1 MSLPRVLFAASALSA
16 ALFTQ
21 GCANQHGATA
31 PAASLPVTD
40 AATFA
45 AIDRT
50 LTGDHR
56 STANRARDVYRHPR
70 ETLAFFGLRQDLT
83 VLEVWPGGGGWYTEI
98 LSPVLRDKGRY
109 IAASWDPKTETK
121 YVQDGL
127 KAFAEKLASRPDLYA
142 KATVTALQYPDEMR
156 PVPAGSVDM
165 VLTFRNL
172 HNWMARE
179 AAGPML
185 SAMFAALKPGG
196 ILGIVEHRAPD
207 TVAQDPRAKSGYVRE
222 DYVIELANAAGFEL
236 IGRSDINS
244 NPKDTKDHPQG
255 VWSLPPSFR
264 EGDVNR
270 ERYAAIGESDRLT
283 LRFRKPLAGR

>member
-83 VLEVWPGGGGWYTEI
+83 VL
-98 LSPVLRDKGRY
+98 
-109 IAASWDPKTETK
+109 
-121 YVQDGL
+121 
-127 KAFAEKLASRPDLYA
+127 
-142 KATVTALQYPDEMR
+142 
-156 PVPAGSVDM
+156 
-165 VLTFRNL
+165 
-172 HNWMARE
+172 
-179 AAGPML
+179 
-185 SAMFAALKPGG
+185 
-196 ILGIVEHRAPD
+196 
-207 TVAQDPRAKSGYVRE
+207 
-222 DYVIELANAAGFEL
+222 
-236 IGRSDINS
+236 
-244 NPKDTKDHPQG
+244 
-255 VWSLPPSFR
+255 
-264 EGDVNR
+264 
-270 ERYAAIGESDRLT
+270 
-283 LRFRKPLAGR
+283 